1 MGAMTAKPHASS
13 TTETTSERLRGW
25 LLPLAWLQALV
36 ATVGSLYFSEVM
48 GYVPCNMCWY
58 QRILMYPLVA
68 VFTVSLLKRDGM
80 AKRYGLPLAVFGLAI
95 AIFHNLVYYNVIAE
109 GQIGICLA
117 SVPCTTRWFEW
128 FGFISIPQ
136 LSLIA
141 FTVIT
146 VSLLLMRPAPVEA
159 LEDEEA

>member
-48 GYVPCNMCWY
+48 GYVPCNMGGY

-146 VSLLLMRPAPVEA
+146 VSLLLMRPAPVEV

>member
-1 MGAMTAKPHASS
+1 MTAE
-13 TTETTSERLRGW
+13 TEAPTSPALTLGERLRGW
-25 LLPLAWLQALV
+25 LLPLVWLQALV

-58 QRILMYPLVA
+58 QRIMMYPLVA
-68 VFTVSLLKRDGM
+68 IFTVALLRRDGM
-80 AKRYGLPLAVFGLAI
+80 ARHYGLPLAVFGLAI
-95 AIFHNLVYYNVIAE
+95 AIFHNLVYYGVIAE

-128 FGFISIPQ
+128 LGFISIPQ

-146 VSLLLMRPAPVEA
+146 LGLAFMRPASV
-159 LEDEEA
+159 LEDATD